1 MNKVSLAL
9 VVFVLASL
17 ACSITP
23 SANYAAMVTATPSP
37 SPPPPSP
44 SPAPTEKAQDISTQY
59 AVCTVT
65 AGSLHLRAM
74 PGTSAEVIG
83 YLYAGDVL
91 TILPDPPAESWIRVT
106 AGDLTGWINS
116 NYCTKGITP

>member
-1 MNKVSLAL
+1 MKRLL
-9 VVFVLASL
+9 LLLPLLSL

-23 SANYAAMVTATPSP
+23 AMVAATPSP

-44 SPAPTEKAQDISTQY
+44 IPSPTEQAQDIRTQY
-59 AVCTVT
+59 AVCTVM

-74 PGTSAEVIG
+74 PGTSAQVIG

-91 TILPDPPAESWIRVT
+91 TILPDPPVESWIRVQS
-106 AGDLTGWINS
+106 GDLTGWINS
-116 NYCTKGITP
+116 NYCTKGQ